1 MHKKLWNK
9 DFILMLQG
17 NAVSDIGDILY
28 SVAIAIGSM
37 RKPVPAP

>member
-17 NAVSDIGDILY
+17 SAFSVLGDVLY
-28 SVAIAIGSM
+28 SVAIGYWSM
-37 RKPVPAP
+37 TRPVPAL